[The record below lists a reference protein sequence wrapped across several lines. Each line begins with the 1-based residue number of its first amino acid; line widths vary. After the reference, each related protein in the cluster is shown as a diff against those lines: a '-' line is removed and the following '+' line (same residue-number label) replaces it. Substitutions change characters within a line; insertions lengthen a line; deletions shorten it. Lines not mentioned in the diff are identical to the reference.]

1 MPSSY
6 DVLAAVDVPTDEETF
21 GHARFFWRNALS
33 DVKSIA
39 EGG

>member
-6 DVLAAVDVPTDEETF
+6 DVLVAVDVLTDEETS

-33 DVKSIA
+33 GVKDMA
-39 EGG
+39 ESA